1 MKRKVMAVSIILLAT
16 FLVTNWT
23 QASDWRNLEKKL
35 NPERKRMWVVVG
47 DKETFKFFS
56 KPMKRYGISSIR
68 GLGFGLIGTAEGSSV
83 ESSSPLI
90 TAFTPDQT
98 SLEKIDPKYHYLFVI
113 PINEIKKILAENKCV
128 IASRKI
134 KINAVR
140 QILDDKGK
148 WVIISESEGESYV
161 TLVAA
166 PNKRALKKA
175 VTRFFKLEEI
185 PLEPIIW
192 KPK

>member
-1 MKRKVMAVSIILLAT
+1 MKKLVIGLTIGLLGA
-16 FLVTNWT
+16 FLVANCAH
-23 QASDWRNLEKKL
+23 ASDWRKLEKKL
-35 NPERKRMWVVVG
+35 NPERKRMWVVIG
-47 DKETFKFFS
+47 DKETFKFLS

-113 PINEIKKILAENKCV
+113 PTDKIKKILAEKKCTIV
-128 IASRKI
+128 SRKV
-134 KINAVR
+134 KINVVR
-140 QILDDKGK
+140 QILDDKGE
-148 WVIISESEGESYV
+148 WAIVSETEGESYV
-161 TLVAA
+161 TLIAA
-166 PNKRALKKA
+166 PNKRSLKKA
-175 VTRFFKLEEI
+175 ITQFFSLKEI